1 MPNICFIPKTN
12 ILLFHIKLQKKNE
25 VLKKLLLFLIK
36 PQLQIRHEIGGFKL
50 AQNHLLCEA
59 VSFWSS

>member
-12 ILLFHIKLQKKNE
+12 IALFHIKLQKTE

-36 PQLQIRHEIGGFKL
+36 PQLQVRHEIGGFKL
-50 AQNHLLCEA
+50 A
-59 VSFWSS
+59 